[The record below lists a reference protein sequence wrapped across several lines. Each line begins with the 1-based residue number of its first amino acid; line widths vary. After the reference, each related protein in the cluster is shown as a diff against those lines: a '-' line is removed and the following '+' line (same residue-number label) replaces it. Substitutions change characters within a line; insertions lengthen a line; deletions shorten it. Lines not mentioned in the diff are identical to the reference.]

1 MPSLQSDSGRSSS
14 LAYSQDERL
23 TRQNI
28 EDLGRIIASEA
39 RGSNETA
46 QLMVGWTVIN
56 RMKRRHLRSVSVVWQ
71 HNNYAHNHPAT
82 TISRRIAE
90 SLLSGQ
96 ARDISQGATLFYSPL
111 SMPKEGDTNLH
122 GFDIGSG
129 LESVD
134 GVRDRSGKPI
144 RNYVPGWAQ
153 DGRRVRVFNVPEK
166 EFKFYRE

>member
-1 MPSLQSDSGRSSS
+1 
-14 LAYSQDERL
+14 
-23 TRQNI
+23 
-28 EDLGRIIASEA
+28 
-39 RGSNETA
+39 
-46 QLMVGWTVIN
+46 
-56 RMKRRHLRSVSVVWQ
+56 
-71 HNNYAHNHPAT
+71 HNHPAT

>member
-1 MPSLQSDSGRSSS
+1 MARPSGLLTGCRHVTPAPVRWPSGPGR
-14 LAYSQDERL
+14 LNCL
-23 TRQNI
+23 TR
-28 EDLGRIIASEA
+28 RVA
-39 RGSNETA
+39 RGVRGQRA
-46 QLMVGWTVIN
+46 ACVG
-56 RMKRRHLRSVSVVWQ
+56 RHLRSVSVVWQ